1 MAVADPR
8 RVYDG
13 RYIGLAIHQFVALLL
28 NLTGKLTP
36 ARVLALAAEHD
47 AVQGATAYRQA
58 AIQRLATAACV
69 YVRLFHPGPQWTLV
83 GAEQPAG
90 RVRFDLLWRRGD
102 ELFADELKTGPSA
115 ALIDELAIRK
125 QAAKQLAAGRRHYG
139 NGFVGVRV
147 LLLAE
152 PKRSYWLRPS
162 GHDEPVLPIPNP
174 DERTDHR
181 V

>member
-1 MAVADPR
+1 MAVSNGR

-13 RYIGLAIHQFVALLL
+13 RYIGLAIHQFIAMLF
-28 NLTGKLTP
+28 NLTGELTP
-36 ARVLALAAEHD
+36 ARVLALAPEHD

-58 AIQRLATAACV
+58 AIQRLATAAFV
-69 YVRLFHPGPQWTLV
+69 YWRLFRPGPEWTFV

-90 RVRFDLLWRRGD
+90 RVRFDLLWSRGD

-125 QAAKQLAAGRRHYG
+125 QAAKQLAAGQRHHG
-139 NGFVGVRV
+139 EPFLGVRV

-162 GHDEPVLPIPNP
+162 GHDEPIFDPILI
-174 DERTDHR
+174 ERN
-181 V
+181 